1 MIENFLTGVF
11 CGILFSEKCFCLSC
25 VNERSKIKRS
35 FLFRLSLFFKNH
47 PVLLFVA
54 LSGCFLLLPNIHS
67 AQAGLGDW
75 LAGSIGEVF
84 AKILFAIYQLF
95 SWFVSL
101 AATMFLWVIDVNV
114 FSKLMNDGA
123 IYQVWL
129 VVRDFCNIFFILVL
143 LFSAFATIFQL
154 EKYEY
159 KKTIPMLI
167 LMALLVNF
175 SFPISRFVIDLANV
189 PMYFF
194 AQNTFGVSANDI
206 TSSVLSQSKI
216 QDIMLPNSSDAGK
229 SGTDYQIPQL
239 LAAIICMFLFGIS
252 FLVLAILL
260 LVRMIALAILVM
272 FSPIGFVGM
281 ITPALHKF
289 AHDWWDK
296 LFKWAFYG
304 PIAVMLVLV
313 AIVVMQAAERARAL
327 KPMQNLVG
335 GQVLSDHISSIAFF
349 AIPIVLFW
357 IAITQA
363 EKYSN
368 DMSGLGIKWG
378 SNIGRKVGGWM
389 RQGTWGATKWTAKAP
404 FKGVDN
410 LSGNTISGTALGIR
424 EAWRNRQSAWWGGSD
439 IDKRKKQ
446 VQDSVS
452 SALKRKG
459 TSTQEVQKKVS
470 EHEKEHTTETE
481 LRRLVDQNKDV
492 AAAMV
497 LAKQGKLTSEEFTKV
512 RATLDAS
519 DPKSEQVINLLEG
532 KVKER
537 RLDLVMNYKMGT
549 NEVKDEIAKKR
560 VANPALSADDARDEV
575 YKEVVRKEMAKINPS
590 KWREQNLEEMFSL
603 GKDAS
608 GSERQYSVIR
618 DVHGNVTDIAEG
630 GVIINT
636 KESQELK
643 ARISGAQEAF
653 NRHSSKNKDKI
664 IDDISGDN
672 FDAGRKTG
680 IW

>member
-1 MIENFLTGVF
+1 MN
-11 CGILFSEKCFCLSC
+11 
-25 VNERSKIKRS
+25 N
-35 FLFRLSLFFKNH
+35 
-47 PVLLFVA
+47 A
-54 LSGCFLLLPNIHS
+54 
-67 AQAGLGDW
+67 
-75 LAGSIGEVF
+75 
-84 AKILFAIYQLF
+84 AIY
-95 SWFVSL
+95 
-101 AATMFLWVIDVNV
+101 T
-114 FSKLMNDGA
+114 
-123 IYQVWL
+123 VWL
-129 VVRDFCNIFFILVL
+129 TVRDFCNIFFILVL

-154 EKYEY
+154 ERYEY

-194 AQNTFGVSANDI
+194 AQNTVGESGNISSLSSGLLGASNIRGVI
-206 TSSVLSQSKI
+206 
-216 QDIMLPNSSDAGK
+216 LPNSQSPDK
-229 SGTDYQIPQL
+229 DITDYDFVHL
-239 LAAIICMFLFGIS
+239 LVAATCMFLFGIS
-252 FLVLAILL
+252 FFVLALL
-260 LVRMIALAILVM
+260 MLIRMIALVILVM

-313 AIVVMQAAERARAL
+313 ALVVMKAAGSVSTTMKPLAGDSVSNDFLSSAL
-327 KPMQNLVG
+327 FL
-335 GQVLSDHISSIAFF
+335 

-378 SNIGRKVGGWM
+378 SNIGRKMGGWM

-532 KVKER
+532 KVKEK

>member
-1 MIENFLTGVF
+1 MSRLT
-11 CGILFSEKCFCLSC
+11 CFS
-25 VNERSKIKRS
+25 R
-35 FLFRLSLFFKNH
+35 NH

-54 LSGCFLLLPNIHS
+54 LSGCFLLVPNIRPAS
-67 AQAGLGDW
+67 ADILPEWMSINNLIFVFYQFFGW
-75 LAGSIGEVF
+75 LVLLASEVF
-84 AKILFAIYQLF
+84 KWAADAALFTNI
-95 SWFVSL
+95 
-101 AATMFLWVIDVNV
+101 
-114 FSKLMNDGA
+114 MNQGA
-123 IYQVWL
+123 IYEVWL
-129 VVRDFCNIFFILVL
+129 IVRDFCNIFFILVL
-143 LFSAFATIFQL
+143 LFSALATIFQL
-154 EKYEY
+154 DKYEY
-159 KKTIPMLI
+159 KKTIPLLI
-167 LMALLVNF
+167 VMALLVNF

-194 AQNTFGVSANDI
+194 AKNAFNNQQDASF
-206 TSSVLSQSKI
+206 SQI
-216 QDIMLPNSSDAGK
+216 NSGILGK
-229 SGTDYQIPQL
+229 SGMENILLPGSMNNLGEKDYEKINGL
-239 LAAIICMFLFGIS
+239 GRTHLIAATVCMFLFGIS
-252 FLVLAILL
+252 FLVLAMLMLIR
-260 LVRMIALAILVM
+260 VVALAILVM

-289 AHDWWDK
+289 AADWWGK
-296 LFKWAFYG
+296 LFKWAFFG

-313 AIVVMQAAERARAL
+313 AIVFMTAVKNSQTIKTGEAVFQSTGNSVDNNMLAA
-327 KPMQNLVG
+327 V
-335 GQVLSDHISSIAFF
+335 AFF
-349 AIPIVLFW
+349 SIPIILFW
-357 IAITQA
+357 IAITAA

-368 DMSGLGIKWG
+368 DMSSLGIKWG
-378 SNIGRKVGGWM
+378 SNLGRRAGGWI
-389 RQGTWGATKWTAKAP
+389 RQGAWGATKWTAKAP
-404 FKGVDN
+404 LKGADN
-410 LSGNTISGTALGIR
+410 LSGNRISGTALGIR

-439 IDKRKKQ
+439 IDKRRKQ

-452 SALKRKG
+452 STLKRKG

-532 KVKER
+532 KVKEK

-618 DVHGNVTDIAEG
+618 DLHGNVTDIAEG